1 MMNKYFKRFILALA
15 IAAPMSAFAQRPVGQ
30 LQAEFGMP
38 IYRNAK
44 TADLT
49 IVVPENGP
57 KVANVEFFDP
67 DGNKIR
73 SEKYRLK
80 PGTNHCAVKKIG
92 NYADGRYAA
101 MIQLGD
107 TTLKRL
113 LRIEHIPDIQA
124 PKEPIAYRKLIFTPD
139 NYMFE
144 KISKNLKIEYSKPEI
159 VEAVKNTDSIVVYI
173 GGNSFY
179 KTADGR
185 FAIDVVA
192 NPYVERYGLYAKK
205 PYYYTMV
212 ADKPEG
218 PYTRV
223 EGERPAAAAKSYENL
238 FTAGPVMCAD
248 HIDGKYELYDPAKHG
263 TYKLQDIRICQ
274 QIDPKDFGC
283 VKAGYRTYWAY
294 VKTST
299 GDTVFLSDKPVFQD
313 IPVYHTDQWDNGWM
327 TNDNFGNSWLSD
339 DGKTLYIAR
348 GQTLRRDAPYDLAY
362 DMVDTRILT
371 VYSTQDGKTWKYHH
385 ALTADGDRDTPY
397 TQQYGGRILY
407 MPDAGVYLVFVEHF
421 VGDMQQSSLDLD
433 YSRDGVNF
441 YDAPGDGPFIYTD
454 DLDEFYFGGLYQFD
468 TSIMQHGKKYYQMV
482 SQVMT
487 WPHFF
492 PEPLFARNHLAEVTA
507 ADYERIFGGR
517 GMKEKL
523 PYFDKVGGWE
533 GLAKLTR
540 EGHSS
545 IAVISYRADGWFG
558 VEAGDRAGCFTT
570 NPILGGGKLT
580 VNADI
585 DDDGYIQIE
594 TVGISPKQKV
604 TLHGDDLH
612 LPAFDL
618 PEGPVKLRVKMR
630 DAKLYT
636 MYID

>member
-1 MMNKYFKRFILALA
+1 MNKYFKRLILALA
-15 IAAPMSAFAQRPVGQ
+15 IAAPVCAFAQRPAGT

-44 TADLT
+44 SAELT

-57 KVANVEFFDP
+57 KVANVEYFAP
-67 DGNKIR
+67 DGSKIR
-73 SEKYRLK
+73 TESYKLK
-80 PGTNHCAVKKIG
+80 PGTNHCAVKRIG
-92 NYADGRYAA
+92 DLADGRYTA

-113 LRIEHIPDIQA
+113 LRIEHIPDIQK
-124 PKEPIAYRKLIFTPD
+124 PTEPIPYRKLIFTPD
-139 NYMFE
+139 NYMFD
-144 KISKNLKIEYSKPEI
+144 KISKNLKIEYSKPHI
-159 VEAVKNTDSIVVYI
+159 YEAVKNTDSIVVYI

-179 KTADGR
+179 KTADGK
-185 FAIDVVA
+185 FAINVVA

-205 PYYYTMV
+205 PYYYSMV
-212 ADKPEG
+212 ADRPEG
-218 PYTRV
+218 PYKRV
-223 EGERPAAAAKSYENL
+223 EGYAPAPAKGGGRMHL
-238 FTAGPVMCAD
+238 FTGGAMMCSD
-248 HIDGKYELYDPAKHG
+248 HLDGKFELYDPAKHG
-263 TYKLQDIRICQ
+263 TYKLTDIRIAQ
-274 QIDPKDFGC
+274 QIEPKDFGC

-294 VKTST
+294 ATTST

-313 IPVYHTDQWDNGWM
+313 IPVYKPDQWDNGFT
-327 TNDNFGNSWLSD
+327 TNDNFGNSWLSE

-348 GQTLRRDAPYDLAY
+348 GQTLRRDAPYDLPY
-362 DMVDTRILT
+362 DMVDTRVLT
-371 VYSTQDGKTWKYHH
+371 VYSTQDGKDWKYLHSF
-385 ALTADGDRDTPY
+385 TSDGERDTPY
-397 TQQYGGRILY
+397 TQQYGARICK
-407 MPDAGVYLVFVEHF
+407 MPDAGLYLVFVEHF

-441 YDAPGDGPFIYTD
+441 YDAPGDGPFLYTD
-454 DLDEFYFGGLYQFD
+454 NLDDFYFGGLYNFD
-468 TSIMQHGKKYYQMV
+468 TDIVSDGKNYYQMV
-482 SQVMT
+482 AQVMT

-558 VEAGDRAGCFTT
+558 IEAGSKAGCFTT

-580 VNADI
+580 VNAEI

-594 TVGISPKQKV
+594 TVGNGPKQKV

-630 DAKLYT
+630 NAKLYT